1 MYLKISHTIQQ
12 NHQLQII
19 NAFIH
24 CLADNLF
31 PWKKF
36 LYFKKLLS
44 IMQAIVQS
52 ARKTQWSFLPNSRLQ
67 NYNKSKLFFI
77 LEREMCKW
85 DKTLI
90 SHIFFIA
97 RAAVVTNFPF
107 KWFEWPRCF
116 AVNTFSPRYSVL
128 WKSICQSHLQP
139 FLGYNNSQDYSIKMR
154 LHSFIYW
161 WFI

>member
-52 ARKTQWSFLPNSRLQ
+52 ARKTQWSF
-67 NYNKSKLFFI
+67 